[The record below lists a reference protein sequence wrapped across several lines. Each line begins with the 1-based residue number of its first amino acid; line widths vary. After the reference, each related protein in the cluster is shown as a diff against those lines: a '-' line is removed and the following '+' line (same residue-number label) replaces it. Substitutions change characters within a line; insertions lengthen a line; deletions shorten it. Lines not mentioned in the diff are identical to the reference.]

1 VHKDQQIS
9 NIGEQQLSILDKK
22 YSHIVLLANS
32 LKGLYSF
39 RFELVQRLIDDGY
52 QVSIL
57 APHDE
62 ISSKF
67 TQLGCIF
74 IPVPISRRGTNPFHD
89 FLLFHTYLRYL
100 KQIHPEVVLS
110 YTVKPNIYGGIACNI
125 LRVPVV
131 ANVTGLGDAVEN
143 QGLVQRLV
151 LFLTKIAFKKTRTVF
166 FQNAS
171 NKKFYERL
179 ELVRPEQSQLLPGS
193 GVNLEKHS
201 YIIYPKNENK
211 IRMVYIGR
219 IMKDKGVGEL
229 LEAVTKIHSNHPSVT
244 CDIVGP
250 FEDDSYRNLID
261 SYLAT
266 GAGVYLGVSSD
277 IHTMLSE
284 YYAVVLPSYHEG
296 MSNVL
301 LEAAATGRPVLA
313 SNVPGCRET
322 FDEGISGF
330 GFVPR
335 SVDSLVQ
342 SIERF
347 IALPH
352 EQKAAMGLAGRKKM
366 EREFDRQIVVDA
378 YMREIE
384 NILEEND
391 KKDKKK

>member
-1 VHKDQQIS
+1 MHKGQQIS
-9 NIGEQQLSILDKK
+9 NIGDQHPSISDKK
-22 YSHIVLLANS
+22 NSHIVLLANS

-39 RFELVQRLIDDGY
+39 RFELVQKLVDDGY

-57 APHDE
+57 APDDE
-62 ISSKF
+62 IASKF
-67 TQLGCIF
+67 GQLGCIF
-74 IPVPISRRGTNPFHD
+74 IPIPISRRGTNPFHD
-89 FLLFHTYLRYL
+89 YVLFRTYLKHL
-100 KQIHPEVVLS
+100 KQIHPGVVLS

-143 QGLVQRLV
+143 QGLVQKLV
-151 LFLTKIAFKKTRTVF
+151 IFLTKIAFKKTRAVF

-171 NKKFYERL
+171 NKQFYEQLR
-179 ELVRPEQSQLLPGS
+179 LVRHEQSQLLPGS
-193 GVNLEKHS
+193 GVNLQKHS
-201 YIIYPKNENK
+201 YITYPKDENR

-229 LEAVTKIHSNHPSVT
+229 LEAVTKIHSNHPSVN
-244 CDIVGP
+244 CDIVGS
-250 FEDDSYRNLID
+250 FEDDSYRNLIE
-261 SYLAT
+261 SYVAT
-266 GAGVYLGVSSD
+266 EAGQYLGVSSD
-277 IHTMLSE
+277 VHTLLSE
-284 YYAVVLPSYHEG
+284 YNAVVLPSYHEG

-330 GFVPR
+330 GFEPR

-342 SIERF
+342 AIERF
-347 IALPH
+347 IAIPH

-378 YMREIE
+378 YMRVIE
-384 NILEEND
+384 NILEENE

>member
-1 VHKDQQIS
+1 VHKGQQIS
-9 NIGEQQLSILDKK
+9 NIGDQHPSTSDKK
-22 YSHIVLLANS
+22 NSHIVLLANS

-39 RFELVQRLIDDGY
+39 RFEVVQRLIDDGY

-89 FLLFHTYLRYL
+89 FLLFRTYLKFL
-100 KQIHPEVVLS
+100 KQIHPGVVLT

-143 QGLVQRLV
+143 QGLVQKLV
-151 LFLTKIAFKKTRTVF
+151 IILTKIAFKKTRAVF

-171 NKKFYERL
+171 NNQFYEHL
-179 ELVRPEQSQLLPGS
+179 KLVRPEQSQLLPGS

-201 YIIYPKNENK
+201 YIIYPKDENR
-211 IRMVYIGR
+211 IRMVYISR

-229 LEAVTKIHSNHPSVT
+229 LEAVTKIHSNHLSVT

-250 FEDDSYRNLID
+250 FEDDSYRNLIE
-261 SYLAT
+261 SYVAT
-266 GAGVYLGVSSD
+266 ETGQYLGVSSD
-277 IHTMLSE
+277 VHTLLCE
-284 YYAVVLPSYHEG
+284 YHAVVLPSYHEG

-330 GFVPR
+330 GFEPR
-335 SVDSLVQ
+335 SVDSLVKA
-342 SIERF
+342 IERF

-378 YMREIE
+378 YIREIE
-384 NILEEND
+384 NILEED
-391 KKDKKK
+391 EKKDKKK

>member
-1 VHKDQQIS
+1 MSYIGDQQS
-9 NIGEQQLSILDKK
+9 SIFDKR

-39 RFELVQRLIDDGY
+39 RFELVQKLVDDGY

-74 IPVPISRRGTNPFHD
+74 IPVSISRRGTNPFHD
-89 FLLFHTYLRYL
+89 FLIFRTYLKHL
-100 KQIHPEVVLS
+100 KQIHPRVVLT

-143 QGLVQRLV
+143 QGIVQKLVI
-151 LFLTKIAFKKTRTVF
+151 FLTKIAFKKTRVVF

-171 NKKFYERL
+171 NKQFYEQL
-179 ELVRPEQSQLLPGS
+179 KLVRPEQSQLLPGS

-201 YIIYPKNENK
+201 YINYPIDEKN
-211 IRMVYIGR
+211 IRLVYIGR

-229 LEAVTKIHSNHPSVT
+229 LEAVTRIHSNHLSVT

-250 FEDDSYRNLID
+250 FEDDSYRNLIE
-261 SYLAT
+261 SYVAT
-266 GAGVYLGVSSD
+266 EAGQYLGVSSD
-277 IHTMLSE
+277 VHASLSE
-284 YYAVVLPSYHEG
+284 YHAAVLPSYHEG

-313 SNVPGCRET
+313 SDVPGCRET

-330 GFVPR
+330 GFEPR

-342 SIERF
+342 AIERF

-384 NILEEND
+384 NILEENE